1 MLYSRLETVRRR
13 KKGCLMELKLQRNLV
28 LQELSILQGV
38 VEHRTTIPILSNI
51 LAEAEEN
58 RLRMVATDLDM
69 TIVTECAAVV
79 LGGGRV
85 TIESKVF
92 QNLVRSLPEEEFSLR
107 QDGESVEI
115 SCGRFHSRVAVTDP
129 SEYPTVPDVPESGDY
144 ALPLDLF
151 QLMLDRVAF
160 AITKDDP
167 KFQLNGA
174 LVKLIPG
181 EIEIAA
187 TDGHRLAMVRAKAP
201 TGSLPFEQQLFPRK
215 LLAEFSRFADDQVRM
230 TAGDN
235 HLGFLMGERTL
246 VSRIVELRF
255 PQYERV
261 IVRDNPSRA
270 RVDRKELLA
279 SLRRVSL
286 MAHEKARGVRFRFGG
301 SGELTLAS
309 IGYERGSA
317 EEILNVTYQ
326 GDGLEIA
333 LNAAYLIDVL
343 QVLECDTVELQLRD
357 SNTQCVV
364 VPVDDDTRLEEY
376 IYVLMPMRL

>member
-1 MLYSRLETVRRR
+1 
-13 KKGCLMELKLQRNLV
+13 MELKLQRNLI

-51 LAEAEEN
+51 LIEAEEG
-58 RLRMVATDLDM
+58 RLRLVATDLDM
-69 TIVTECAAVV
+69 TIITECPAVV
-79 LGGGRV
+79 HGGGRA
-85 TIESKVF
+85 TLESKVF
-92 QNLVRSLPEEEFSLR
+92 QNLVRSLPEEEFTLR
-107 QDGESVEI
+107 QDGDSVEI
-115 SCGRFHSRVAVTDP
+115 SCGRFHSRMSVSDP
-129 SEYPTVPDVPESGDY
+129 SEYPTIPEVPEAGDY
-144 ALPLDLF
+144 VLPLDLF

-160 AITKDDP
+160 SITKDDP

-174 LVKLIPG
+174 LVKILPG

-201 TGSLPFEQQLFPRK
+201 EGDSPFEQQLFPRK
-215 LLAEFSRFADDQVRM
+215 LLAEFARFGDEEVRLA
-230 TAGDN
+230 AGEN

-270 RVDRKELLA
+270 RVNRKDLLA

-286 MAHEKARGVRFRFGG
+286 MAHEKARGVRFQFDVG
-301 SGELTLAS
+301 GELTLVS
-309 IGYERGSA
+309 IGYDRGSA
-317 EEILNVTYQ
+317 EETLNVAYQ
-326 GDGLEIA
+326 GDNVEIA

-343 QVLECDTVELQLRD
+343 QVLECSTVELQLRD

-364 VPVDDDTRLEEY
+364 VPVDDDSRLEEY

>member
-1 MLYSRLETVRRR
+1 MNRSR
-13 KKGCLMELKLQRNLV
+13 
-28 LQELSILQGV
+28 S
-38 VEHRTTIPILSNI
+38 P
-51 LAEAEEN
+51 
-58 RLRMVATDLDM
+58 
-69 TIVTECAAVV
+69 AAVFTPA
-79 LGGGRV
+79 L
-85 TIESKVF
+85 
-92 QNLVRSLPEEEFSLR
+92 RSPIRRSIRPCPKF
-107 QDGESVEI
+107 
-115 SCGRFHSRVAVTDP
+115 P
-129 SEYPTVPDVPESGDY
+129 KSGDY

-201 TGSLPFEQQLFPRK
+201 AGSLPFEQQLFPRK

-230 TAGDN
+230 SAGDN

-286 MAHEKARGVRFRFGG
+286 MAHEKARGVRFRFAG

-317 EEILNVTYQ
+317 EETLNVTYQ

-364 VPVDDDTRLEEY
+364 VPVDDDSRLEEY

>member
-1 MLYSRLETVRRR
+1 
-13 KKGCLMELKLQRNLV
+13 MELKLQRNLV

-38 VEHRTTIPILSNI
+38 VEHRTTIPILSSI

-69 TIVTECAAVV
+69 TIVTECPAVV
-79 LGGGRV
+79 HGGGRA

-92 QNLVRSLPEEEFSLR
+92 LNLVRSLPEEEFGLR
-107 QDGESVEI
+107 QDGDAIEI
-115 SCGRFHSRVAVTDP
+115 SCGRFTSRLSVTDP
-129 SEYPTVPDVPESGDY
+129 SEYPTVPEVPVAGDY
-144 ALPLDLF
+144 ALPLSLF
-151 QLMLDRVAF
+151 QRMLDRVAF

-174 LVKLIPG
+174 LVKLLPG
-181 EIEIAA
+181 EIEIAS

-201 TGSLPFEQQLFPRK
+201 AGKPPFEQQLFPRK
-215 LLAEFSRFADDQVRM
+215 LLAEFARFGDDEVRM
-230 TAGDN
+230 AAGDN
-235 HLGFLMGERTL
+235 HLGFIMGDRTL

-261 IVRDNPSRA
+261 IVRDNPNRA
-270 RVDRKELLA
+270 RVDRRELLA

-286 MAHEKARGVRFRFGG
+286 MAHEKARGVRFRFAAG
-301 SGELTLAS
+301 GELSLAS

-317 EEILNVTYQ
+317 EEVLSVTYQ

-333 LNAAYLIDVL
+333 LNAGYLIDVL
-343 QVLECDTVELQLRD
+343 QVLECDQVELQLRD

-364 VPVDDDTRLEEY
+364 VPVDDDPRLEEY
-376 IYVLMPMRL
+376 VYVLMPMRL

>member
-1 MLYSRLETVRRR
+1 
-13 KKGCLMELKLQRNLV
+13 MELKLQRNLV

-38 VEHRTTIPILSNI
+38 VEHRTTIPILSSI
-51 LAEAEEN
+51 LAEAVEN
-58 RLRMVATDLDM
+58 RLRLVATDLDM
-69 TIVTECAAVV
+69 TIVTACPAVV
-79 LGGGRV
+79 HGGGRA
-85 TIESKVF
+85 TLESKVF
-92 QNLVRSLPEEEFSLR
+92 QNLVRSLPEEEFTLR
-107 QDGESVEI
+107 QDGDAVEI
-115 SCGRFHSRVAVTDP
+115 TCGRFQSRMAVSDP
-129 SEYPTVPDVPESGDY
+129 SEYPTVPEVPEAGEY
-144 ALPLDLF
+144 ALPLSLF
-151 QLMLDRVAF
+151 QLMLDRVGF

-201 TGSLPFEQQLFPRK
+201 SDEPPFEQQLFPRK
-215 LLAEFSRFADDQVRM
+215 LLAEFARFGDDQVRI
-230 TAGDN
+230 TASDN

-261 IVRDNPSRA
+261 IVRDNA
-270 RVDRKELLA
+270 
-279 SLRRVSL
+279 
-286 MAHEKARGVRFRFGG
+286 
-301 SGELTLAS
+301 GELTLVS
-309 IGYERGSA
+309 IGYDRGSA
-317 EEILNVTYQ
+317 EETLNVNYQ
-326 GDGLEIA
+326 GESLEIA

-343 QVLECDTVELQLRD
+343 QVLECDMVELQLRD

-364 VPVDDDTRLEEY
+364 VPVDDDARLEEY

>member
-1 MLYSRLETVRRR
+1 
-13 KKGCLMELKLQRNLV
+13 MELKLQRNLV

-38 VEHRTTIPILSNI
+38 VEHRTTIPILSSI

-69 TIVTECAAVV
+69 TIVTECPAAVH
-79 LGGGRV
+79 GGGRA
-85 TIESKVF
+85 TLESKVF
-92 QNLVRSLPEEEFSLR
+92 QNLVRSLPEEEFTLR
-107 QDGESVEI
+107 QDGDAVEI
-115 SCGRFHSRVAVTDP
+115 TCGRFHSRMAVSDP
-129 SEYPTVPDVPESGDY
+129 SEYPTVPEVPEVGEY

-201 TGSLPFEQQLFPRK
+201 GGEAPFEQQLFPRK
-215 LLAEFSRFADDQVRM
+215 LLAEFARFGDDEVQIS
-230 TAGDN
+230 AGDN

-261 IVRDNPSRA
+261 IVRDNPNRA

-286 MAHEKARGVRFRFGG
+286 MAHEKARGVRFQFDSG
-301 SGELTLAS
+301 GELTLIS

-317 EEILNVTYQ
+317 EETLNVTYQ
-326 GDGLEIA
+326 GEGLEIA
-333 LNAAYLIDVL
+333 LNASYLIDVL

-364 VPVDDDTRLEEY
+364 VPVEDDSRLEEY

>member
-1 MLYSRLETVRRR
+1 
-13 KKGCLMELKLQRNLV
+13 MELKLQRNLV

-38 VEHRTTIPILSNI
+38 VEHRTTIPILSSI

-69 TIVTECAAVV
+69 TIVTECPAAIH
-79 LGGGRV
+79 GGGRA
-85 TIESKVF
+85 TLESKVF
-92 QNLVRSLPEEEFSLR
+92 QNLVRSLPEEEFTLR
-107 QDGESVEI
+107 QDGEAVEI
-115 SCGRFHSRVAVTDP
+115 ECGRFHSRMSVSDP
-129 SEYPTVPDVPESGDY
+129 SEYPTVPEVPEAGDY

-174 LVKLIPG
+174 LVKLI
-181 EIEIAA
+181 EIAA

-201 TGSLPFEQQLFPRK
+201 AGEAPFEQQLFPRK
-215 LLAEFSRFADDQVRM
+215 LLAEFSRFGDDEVRIS
-230 TAGDN
+230 AGDN

-286 MAHEKARGVRFRFGG
+286 MAHEKARGWRMKRR
-301 SGELTLAS
+301 AACD
-309 IGYERGSA
+309 SA
-317 EEILNVTYQ
+317 LM
-326 GDGLEIA
+326 
-333 LNAAYLIDVL
+333 
-343 QVLECDTVELQLRD
+343 R
-357 SNTQCVV
+357 VV
-364 VPVDDDTRLEEY
+364 S
-376 IYVLMPMRL
+376 

>member
-1 MLYSRLETVRRR
+1 MLYSRLKVVRRR
-13 KKGCLMELKLQRNLV
+13 EKGHVMELKLQRNLV

-38 VEHRTTIPILSNI
+38 VEHRTTIPILSSI

-69 TIVTECAAVV
+69 TIVTECPAVV
-79 LGGGRV
+79 HVGGRA

-129 SEYPTVPDVPESGDY
+129 SEYPTVPEVPEAGDY
-144 ALPLDLF
+144 SLPLDLF

-201 TGSLPFEQQLFPRK
+201 TGPLPFEQQLFPRK
-215 LLAEFSRFADDQVRM
+215 LLAEFARFADDRVRM
-230 TAGDN
+230 TAGEN

-286 MAHEKARGVRFRFGG
+286 MAHEKARGVRFRFGSG
-301 SGELTLAS
+301 GELTLAS

-317 EEILNVTYQ
+317 EETLSVTYQ
-326 GDGLEIA
+326 GENLEIA

-343 QVLECDTVELQLRD
+343 QVLLCDNVELQLRD

-364 VPVDDDTRLEEY
+364 VPVDDDSRLEEY